1 MFRHCNDKSKKL
13 LSQLIYECIGKMK
26 MSGLMM
32 MAKIAGVK
40 FAEKPDGWDTLVFE
54 VEQHDSRL
62 NKTVSV
68 AQTALIPSDMKA
80 HIKQFREN
88 EGQLAIVPVSM
99 KSGKSA
105 YLLVTGGLI
114 DPTELLTQ
122 G

>member
-1 MFRHCNDKSKKL
+1 
-13 LSQLIYECIGKMK
+13 

-32 MAKIAGVK
+32 MAKIASVQ

-80 HIKQFREN
+80 HVKTFREN
-88 EGQLAIVPVSM
+88 EGHLALIPVSM
-99 KSGKSA
+99 KSGKNGGA

-114 DPTELLTQ
+114 DPTVLLTQ
-122 G
+122 V